1 MKRKT
6 IGIIGVS
13 LSLVTAAAVLG
24 GCGKD
29 KQASTDSDKITCWM
43 PLVSNASMVVS
54 NFGETE
60 LAKEL
65 KNRTGVEVEYIHPP
79 QGQEAEK
86 FSIVVA
92 SSNLP
97 DIIEY
102 NWLEYPGGPAK
113 AIKEGVIIDIAQY
126 KDKAKNV
133 FDYLDNNNEI
143 KKLATTD
150 DGQLFSFPFVRGD
163 ESLNF
168 SGGIIIR
175 QDWLDDLGL
184 EMPKTADEWEKV
196 LLAFKEKKGCTAPF
210 SFMSTN
216 TFASAFNTTADY

>member
-29 KQASTDSDKITCWM
+29 KQASTD
-43 PLVSNASMVVS
+43 VS
-54 NFGETE
+54 NFGDTE

-65 KNRTGVEVEYIHPP
+65 KIWTGVEVEYIHPP

-150 DGQLFSFPFVRGD
+150 A
-163 ESLNF
+163 
-168 SGGIIIR
+168 
-175 QDWLDDLGL
+175 QDR
-184 EMPKTADEWEKV
+184 
-196 LLAFKEKKGCTAPF
+196 
-210 SFMSTN
+210 
-216 TFASAFNTTADY
+216 